1 MEKDYLLRLLK
12 EKIIIIILTQL
23 LQKEIKEEK
32 LLKD

>member
-12 EKIIIIILTQL
+12 GKIIIIILMQL

-32 LLKD
+32 PPKD

>member
-12 EKIIIIILTQL
+12 GKIIIIILTQL